1 MIITGGCSSLPKP
14 SSTIRGEV
22 GSAEGQW
29 RGRAALKNTKTGKGG
44 TLDLD
49 LLAHE
54 PDRLRIEA
62 LGPMGVHI
70 ASIAARENE
79 VRISLTR
86 EKKFI
91 ISPADRN
98 ALSRIVPV
106 RVSPADLLAILF
118 DRPLEGR
125 ADAWKCE
132 RSKRP
137 QFICTAGSAKIERFQ
152 DEDGRRKY
160 KFTAPDSEMDLVLT
174 EAPVNTALG
183 DAAYTL
189 EQTPGYALED
199 RR

>member
-1 MIITGGCSSLPKP
+1 MIFTGACSSLPKP
-14 SSTIRGEV
+14 SNTVRGEF

-29 RGRAALKNTKTGKGG
+29 RGRAILKNLKTGKGG

-62 LGPMGVHI
+62 LGPMSVHV
-70 ASIAARENE
+70 ASVTARENE

-86 EKKFI
+86 DKKFI
-91 ISPADRN
+91 IAPADRN

-106 RVSPADLLAILF
+106 RVSPSDLLAVLF

-125 ADAWKCE
+125 ESGWNCKYKKAVEWTCE
-132 RSKRP
+132 
-137 QFICTAGSAKIERFQ
+137 AGKAKIERFAN
-152 DEDGRRKY
+152 EEGRRKF

-174 EAPVNTALG
+174 EAPVNTQLG
-183 DAAYTL
+183 DAAYNL
-189 EQTPGYALED
+189 EQTNGYALED